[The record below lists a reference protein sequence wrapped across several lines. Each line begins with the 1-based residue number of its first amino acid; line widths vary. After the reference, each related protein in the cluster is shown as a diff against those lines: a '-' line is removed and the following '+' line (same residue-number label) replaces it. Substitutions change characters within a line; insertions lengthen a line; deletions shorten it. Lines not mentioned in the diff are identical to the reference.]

1 MTMEYFEKG
10 VSLVKDLPYDLLSY
24 PRVMPL
30 TADINNMA
38 NLCQII
44 LWQTSSSEL
53 FLYASQQ
60 LIEMGSVD
68 SPISQTGNL
77 KFKDIK

>member
-1 MTMEYFEKG
+1 
-10 VSLVKDLPYDLLSY
+10 
-24 PRVMPL
+24 MPL

-68 SPISQTGNL
+68 SPISQTGKL

>member
-1 MTMEYFEKG
+1 MEYFEKG

-30 TADINNMA
+30 TTDINNMA

-60 LIEMGSVD
+60 LIEMSSVD
-68 SPISQTGNL
+68 SPISQTGKL